1 MFVIYYLFFRK
12 KLKKLG
18 EDVTKFNSSRIRF
31 LEDSFYIIQNIKLD
45 QSENIFIKG
54 PPIKNTITNEV
65 ITESPVLNVKYL
77 KTLKKEN

>member
-1 MFVIYYLFFRK
+1 MKLNDIIFYIIGNVLIYYLFFKK

-45 QSENIFIKG
+45 QSENIFIK
-54 PPIKNTITNEV
+54 KFKEITYKLQ
-65 ITESPVLNVKYL
+65 T
-77 KTLKKEN
+77 T